1 MKKKIIRIS
10 TVPLSL
16 DLLLKG
22 QLKKLSESYEVIA
35 VSSPGEG
42 LKVVAQREGVQTRA
56 ISMERRISPFKDI
69 ISLFN
74 LIQLFRKEKPWMV
87 HSLTPKAGLLAMTA
101 AWLCRIPVRIHL
113 FTGLVF
119 PTTKGFKKRILI
131 ITDKITC
138 LFATH
143 IQPEGKGV
151 QQDLIRYNITK
162 KPLNIIGNGNINGI
176 DLSYFN
182 RSLDVMK
189 EANKIRKEDLTTF
202 CFVGRLVGD
211 KGIREL
217 IESFQLLYNEN
228 KNVRLLLIGSEE
240 PEYDPLPSKI
250 LEIIKQHPAINWEGW
265 QSYIRPYLAASDVFV
280 FPSYREGFPNVVIQ
294 AGAMELP
301 CIVTNINGCN
311 EIIKN
316 GINGIIIPSK
326 DIDALYQSM
335 KITSDSKIRQTMA
348 SNARNMIAERYEQQY
363 VWRKLE
369 EWYKTLE

>member
-35 VSSPGEG
+35 VSSPGEE

-119 PTTKGFKKRILI
+119 PTTKGLKKRILI

-265 QSYIRPYLAASDVFV
+265 QSDIRPYLAASDVFV

>member
-176 DLSYFN
+176 DLSYVN
-182 RSLDVMK
+182 RALDVRK

-265 QSYIRPYLAASDVFV
+265 QSDIRPYLAASDVFV

>member
-265 QSYIRPYLAASDVFV
+265 QSDIRPYLAASDVFV

>member
-42 LKVVAQREGVQTRA
+42 LKVVAQREGIQTRA

-265 QSYIRPYLAASDVFV
+265 QSDIRPYLAASDVFV